1 MSSWDPRA
9 THRVRRRPRR
19 RCATH
24 WVRRRPRRLGARV
37 FRPAAAEGGQESAPR
52 SGDHSPLRFAVLA
65 VCTLTVLAG
74 CRGSDSATVLKV
86 AHNGPVGHP
95 FQTGFE
101 EFSRVLEERTAGA
114 VQVQIFENEQ
124 LGTEEEATLMVKLG
138 ALAAS
143 AASAG
148 GGIAAF
154 VPEAEIFNFPFI
166 FRDLDHFYRV
176 LDGPV
181 GERVAARIEEEL
193 DVVVLGYWFAG
204 RRNAWNA
211 ERPIVVPA
219 DFEGL
224 KIRVIPTPILVDTF
238 NALGAQATPMSF
250 GELYSALEQG
260 VVDGAET
267 DHVDLYGERFY
278 EVTKYVSYTRHLY
291 LAVALIFSRKLY
303 DELPADAREAVLE
316 AGRASVVAQREAMA
330 SMTAA
335 ARVELEKLGLEFN
348 EIDRGPFEEKVRQV
362 YLDNAERVGG
372 LEAIEEVARQ

>member
-1 MSSWDPRA
+1 MSDPRRIA
-9 THRVRRRPRR
+9 AFLAV
-19 RCATH
+19 CA
-24 WVRRRPRRLGARV
+24 L
-37 FRPAAAEGGQESAPR
+37 
-52 SGDHSPLRFAVLA
+52 AVLA
-65 VCTLTVLAG
+65 VG
-74 CRGSDSATVLKV
+74 CRERDGVTVLKV

-95 FQTGFE
+95 FQVGFE
-101 EFSRVLEERTAGA
+101 EFRRVLEERTNGA

-148 GGIAAF
+148 GGISAF

-181 GERVAARIEEEL
+181 GERVAGRIEDEL

-211 ERPIVVPA
+211 ERPVVTPS

-267 DHVDLYGERFY
+267 DHVDLYQERFY

-303 DELPADAREAVLE
+303 DELPPGVQEAVLE
-316 AGRASVVAQREAMA
+316 AGRISTRVQRQAMT
-330 SMTAA
+330 SMTASA
-335 ARVELEKLGLEFN
+335 LEELQKLGLEFN
-348 EIDRGPFEEKVRQV
+348 EVDRALFEERVRQV
-362 YLDNAERVGG
+362 YLDNAGRVGG

>member
-1 MSSWDPRA
+1 MSSVNRRA
-9 THRVRRRPRR
+9 
-19 RCATH
+19 AI
-24 WVRRRPRRLGARV
+24 LSV
-37 FRPAAAEGGQESAPR
+37 FLPA
-52 SGDHSPLRFAVLA
+52 LL
-65 VCTLTVLAG
+65 LAG
-74 CRGSDSATVLKV
+74 CRGSDGVTVLKV
-86 AHNGPVGHP
+86 AHNGPIGHP
-95 FQTGFE
+95 FQAGFE
-101 EFSRVLEERTAGA
+101 EFRRVLEERTDKA

-124 LGTEEEATLMVKLG
+124 LGAEEEATLMVKLG

-176 LDGPV
+176 VDGPV
-181 GERVAARIEEEL
+181 GERVAERIEEEL

-211 ERPIVVPA
+211 KRPIVEPA

-278 EVTKYVSYTRHLY
+278 EVTKYVSFTQHLY
-291 LAVALIFSRKLY
+291 LAVALIFSRRLY
-303 DELPADAREAVLE
+303 DELPPDVQEAVLE
-316 AGRASVVAQREAMA
+316 AGEASVQVERAAMA
-330 SMTAA
+330 AMTSD
-335 ARVELEKLGLEFN
+335 ARVELEKLGIEFN
-348 EIDRGPFEEKVRQV
+348 DVDRGKFEERVRQV

-372 LEAIEEVARQ
+372 LEAIEEVVRQ

>member
-1 MSSWDPRA
+1 MSDPRRIA
-9 THRVRRRPRR
+9 G
-19 RCATH
+19 
-24 WVRRRPRRLGARV
+24 LL
-37 FRPAAAEGGQESAPR
+37 AACVLAM
-52 SGDHSPLRFAVLA
+52 LAVLGIA
-65 VCTLTVLAG
+65 
-74 CRGSDSATVLKV
+74 CRGDDGVTVLKV

-95 FQTGFE
+95 FQVGFE
-101 EFSRVLEERTAGA
+101 EFRRVLEERTDGA

-181 GERVAARIEEEL
+181 GERVAGRIEEEL

-211 ERPIVVPA
+211 ERPVVTPS
-219 DFEGL
+219 DLQGL

-267 DHVDLYGERFY
+267 DHVDLYQERFY

-303 DELPADAREAVLE
+303 DELPPEVQAAVVE
-316 AGRASVVAQREAMA
+316 AGRASTQVQRETMA

-335 ARVELEKLGLEFN
+335 ALEELQKLGLEFN
-348 EIDRGPFEEKVRQV
+348 EVDRALFEDEVRQV
-362 YLDNAERVGG
+362 YLDNAGRVGG

>member
-1 MSSWDPRA
+1 MSSFCPRGED
-9 THRVRRRPRR
+9 
-19 RCATH
+19 
-24 WVRRRPRRLGARV
+24 WVRRPSGRLPRRD
-37 FRPAAAEGGQESAPR
+37 APR
-52 SGDHSPLRFAVLA
+52 SGDRSTLHVAFLVFGALA
-65 VCTLTVLAG
+65 LLIA
-74 CRGSDSATVLKV
+74 CRGGDGVTVLKV

-95 FQTGFE
+95 FQVGFE
-101 EFSRVLEERTAGA
+101 EFRRVLEDRTGGA

-148 GGIAAF
+148 GGISAF

-176 LDGPV
+176 LDGPI
-181 GERVAARIEEEL
+181 GERVADRIEEEL

-211 ERPIVVPA
+211 ERPVVTPD

-267 DHVDLYGERFY
+267 DHVDLHQERFY

-303 DELPADAREAVLE
+303 DELPPDVQEAVIE
-316 AGRASVVAQREAMA
+316 AGKASVAAEREAMT

-335 ARVELEKLGLEFN
+335 ALVELEKLGLEFN
-348 EIDRGPFEEKVRQV
+348 EIDRGLFEEKVRQV
-362 YLDNAERVGG
+362 YLDNADRVGG
-372 LEAIEEVARQ
+372 LETIEEVGRQ